1 MNNSCLCS
9 FCSSDAKNSGF
20 RRAIGTNDTPLN
32 SIFSLV
38 SGKIKISGF
47 RSHFGLKIDR
57 SSEQNESN
65 SSFLSANWM
74 QNDQISGIQP
84 VERANHRWLW
94 IGTSFCSFLISL
106 AVLIVGKQKII
117 SNLNS
122 RNGYYPFNRYSFGS
136 NPAKLGKSIEI
147 RSETEF
153 WDSQR
158 TVNSPRTCPE
168 VLEHVS
174 ACFRRVSGRNTAEN
188 LPKLIKVHEI
198 HPKSGQIIP
207 NPPNPSKI
215 KVSEKKS
222 RFFSVFGPLNYF

>member
-1 MNNSCLCS
+1 MRLNVSLPARVMTHFFRIKDLSTQKEDRYKRYGVGKHFLSSFWENQKFSSPITFWSRNRLITTARMNNSCLCS

-122 RNGYYPFNRYSFGS
+122 RNGYYPFKWLLRADFNHR
-136 NPAKLGKSIEI
+136 A
-147 RSETEF
+147 
-153 WDSQR
+153 
-158 TVNSPRTCPE
+158 
-168 VLEHVS
+168 
-174 ACFRRVSGRNTAEN
+174 
-188 LPKLIKVHEI
+188 
-198 HPKSGQIIP
+198 
-207 NPPNPSKI
+207 
-215 KVSEKKS
+215 
-222 RFFSVFGPLNYF
+222 

>member
-74 QNDQISGIQP
+74 QNDQINGIQP

-122 RNGYYPFNRYSFGS
+122 RNGYYPFKGLHAIPDKITFF
-136 NPAKLGKSIEI
+136 
-147 RSETEF
+147 SEKNVIF
-153 WDSQR
+153 QIQRSQR
-158 TVNSPRTCPE
+158 LLMRFQKF
-168 VLEHVS
+168 LK
-174 ACFRRVSGRNTAEN
+174 F
-188 LPKLIKVHEI
+188 LKLQRKC
-198 HPKSGQIIP
+198 
-207 NPPNPSKI
+207 
-215 KVSEKKS
+215 
-222 RFFSVFGPLNYF
+222 